1 MTSGHVLMTL
11 ALACLASLDIAHAWG
26 FPRWNNQAPRQYM
39 NYYQR
44 AHMRRAGEWGCVH
57 SGEEC
62 SSDNKCCSSR
72 DTCVTK
78 YHDNKHMSATCQDL
92 SDVLSPSERKGEG
105 ESCKTSHECADL
117 CCRELYAHRQG
128 RRLRCGRQDENDV
141 IYHNCV

>member
-1 MTSGHVLMTL
+1 
-11 ALACLASLDIAHAWG
+11 
-26 FPRWNNQAPRQYM
+26 M
-39 NYYQR
+39 NCILSPQ
-44 AHMRRAGEWGCVH
+44 GCVH

-105 ESCKTSHECADL
+105 ETRVTIKTFNFNIS
-117 CCRELYAHRQG
+117 
-128 RRLRCGRQDENDV
+128 DV
-141 IYHNCV
+141 PLTLAIFEIL